1 MVYILEIV
9 SRRIYIKLLKSALE
23 VKKGLKIEK
32 QRGFIFSII
41 KNFQTID
48 LHEPFQS
55 KRYKMMMMTSHK
67 MHRNATML
75 VVFQRRYLKE

>member
-1 MVYILEIV
+1 MSIDWIPFFDEVVYILEIV

-41 KNFQTID
+41 NNFQTNRSPWAI
-48 LHEPFQS
+48 P
-55 KRYKMMMMTSHK
+55 K
-67 MHRNATML
+67 
-75 VVFQRRYLKE
+75 

>member
-1 MVYILEIV
+1 MSIDWIPFFDEVVYILEIV

-41 KNFQTID
+41 KNLQTNRSPWAI
-48 LHEPFQS
+48 P
-55 KRYKMMMMTSHK
+55 K
-67 MHRNATML
+67 
-75 VVFQRRYLKE
+75 

>member
-41 KNFQTID
+41 KNFQTD
-48 LHEPFQS
+48 LHELFQS
-55 KRYKMMMMTSHK
+55 KKYKMMMTSHK

-75 VVFQRRYLKE
+75 VVFQHRYLKE